1 MAITINTSP
10 ATYTQSGSP
19 QIYKISSTNVAQ
31 TNFKYVVDIYN
42 STPTLVTRL
51 KIHPYTDNYGYVD
64 VSKILE
70 SFITTDIEIFASGST
85 VCPYTFG
92 DENIYQYS
100 IDFGEEYGSTPV
112 VYASLQNS
120 GTKYVVNGAGTS
132 IQDNYLVSDLST
144 YYTIDTSSS
153 RFLRPSSYGRSSS
166 KPIMIKSAESYQLS
180 YLVTANNQASKLRI
194 ITTDS
199 LAATVATT
207 ISLQS
212 ATINTTDK
220 KFQVIPAGFD
230 INNLDAGTFSVTQ
243 PIIGTDIVSYTLQL
257 LDNTNTASSEIT
269 YFKVD
274 TSCTKNDA
282 YRLHWLNR
290 HGGYDSFTFDM
301 ASTKNIDIEKLNYKT
316 PLSNYNVVDNS
327 YDKTYI
333 SKAQQRFTLTSNW
346 ISEDCAE
353 MLEDLYT
360 SPVVYRYDSI
370 NSIYGFDRYK
380 VLNTSYEIQQVA
392 NKKLF
397 NVTIEV
403 QPAFN
408 QYRQR
413 L

>member
-19 QIYKISSTNVAQ
+19 QIYRISSTNVAQ

-70 SFITTDIEIFASGST
+70 SFISTDIETFPSGST
-85 VCPYTFG
+85 VCPYIFG
-92 DENIYQYS
+92 DDNIYQYS

-132 IQDNYLVSDLST
+132 IQDNYLVSDLVT
-144 YYTIDTSSS
+144 YYAGDTLK
-153 RFLRPSSYGRSSS
+153 FLRPSNYGRSAS
-166 KPIMIKSAESYQLS
+166 KPIMIKSGESYQLS
-180 YLVTANNQASKLRI
+180 YLTLQNNQAKKMVL

-199 LAATVATT
+199 LGSQTATEITLQYPT
-207 ISLQS
+207 IS
-212 ATINTTDK
+212 NNDR

-230 INNLDAGTFSVTQ
+230 INNLDAATFGVTQ
-243 PIIGTDIVSYTLQL
+243 PLIGSDIVSYTIYLR
-257 LDNTNTASSEIT
+257 DTGVTTTSEVT

-301 ASTKNIDIEKLNYKT
+301 ASTKKIDIEKLSYKT
-316 PLSNYNVVDNS
+316 PLSNYNVTENS

-333 SKAQQRFTLTSNW
+333 SKAQQKFTLTSNW

-360 SPVVYRYDSI
+360 SPIVYRYDSI
-370 NSIYGFDRYK
+370 NSTYGFVRYK